1 MRTCILELQYGI
13 PKLQYYLCVDISIV
27 AYNCNLKGFYR
38 LVYMLRCSKADF
50 EEVDFFRVETL
61 TKRGRGRP
69 KRVRIEEPDYTGQDK
84 ASSSVPQPDTEADQP
99 VSVWLA
105 PSTPLMLGYRL
116 LLLLLLSRG
125 CPKKVPSS
133 DNQETSIY

>member
-1 MRTCILELQYGI
+1 
-13 PKLQYYLCVDISIV
+13 
-27 AYNCNLKGFYR
+27 
-38 LVYMLRCSKADF
+38 MLRCSKADF

-69 KRVRIEEPDYTGQDK
+69 KRVRIEEPDYTGQDE

-105 PSTPLMLGYRL
+105 PSIPLMLGYR